1 MKRPNNSEV
10 ILPSKILRIAL
21 QDSGCSGNF
30 NRADES
36 PALRIDQAV
45 QHSDFL
51 ALNGVSQVPELYGAG
66 HLEQHHSSH
75 DVEMSYRCPAH
86 PERER
91 DGQECEVGEVDSA
104 QLPQPASACGQ
115 ALSESVQR

>member
-51 ALNGVSQVPELYGAG
+51 ALNGVSQVPELYGVG
-66 HLEQHHSSH
+66 HLERHHSSR
-75 DVEMSYRCPAH
+75 DVDMTHRCSVH

-91 DGQECEVGEVDSA
+91 DGQESQGGAADSA
-104 QLPQPASACGQ
+104 QLPQQASACGL
-115 ALSESVQR
+115 ALSESVEW